1 MNKEIKSSIWLFII
15 VVISMAII
23 IGLTIGVKHM
33 EDNSYLWLYFLIY
46 FVLVIAIKLLTLK
59 VKNKYFVSVVKFISF
74 PQDLLLALFVISIP
88 VASVFFHSVIYFFLC
103 ILIPI
108 TLNGVND
115 YYNLVSISNENK
127 IFLGLTMTI
136 VVAVTCYKW
145 LLFLIYHMPPFN
157 IKKSEKMKRFKLE
170 ELTEYII
177 NKQNIRFA
185 IYLCFFIFLC
195 VYSFNMLGK
204 SSLLESNLHDRAILQ
219 SFLCFLAFD
228 RVLLNSKKIA
238 LLPSIILNK
247 VLTSMK
253 RSDAK
258 EIEPK

>member
-1 MNKEIKSSIWLFII
+1 MNKEIKSSIGLFII
-15 VVISMAII
+15 VVFSMAII

-46 FVLVIAIKLLTLK
+46 FVLVIALKLLTLK

-157 IKKSEKMKRFKLE
+157 IKKSEKMKRFRLE

-177 NKQNIRFA
+177 NKQNIRFV
-185 IYLCFFIFLC
+185 IYLLFFVYLG
-195 VYSFNMLGK
+195 VYSFKVLEESSFLE
-204 SSLLESNLHDRAILQ
+204 SSLYDRAVLQ

-228 RVLLNSKKIA
+228 RVILNSKNIV
-238 LLPSIILNK
+238 LLPSIILKK
-247 VLTSMK
+247 VAVAFNATDSNDSESK
-253 RSDAK
+253 
-258 EIEPK
+258 